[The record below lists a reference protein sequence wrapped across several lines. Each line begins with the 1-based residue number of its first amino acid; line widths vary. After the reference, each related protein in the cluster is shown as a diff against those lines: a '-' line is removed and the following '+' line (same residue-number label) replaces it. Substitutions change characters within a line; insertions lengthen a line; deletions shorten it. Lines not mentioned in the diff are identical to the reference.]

1 MTSVSAANSM
11 WTKTISTLAL
21 VGLLLYLDQL
31 FHALLSLSPE
41 TNYPDYKP
49 NNENADGKGEETNVI
64 DEADRRDVD
73 KPDVYFESNANEA
86 EEVRLNGP
94 SSSGLNGGEA
104 DGKNSKKTKNRDEVG
119 QTSKTR
125 ANSKKQKNATSS
137 SKKEV
142 EARKS
147 TDGKNSK
154 LDASHSLT
162 NNRSREVKER
172 ESKGKKKSKRVM
184 SSPWILILA
193 ILACIILAVLRGFQ
207 NTESHFTTLA
217 QN

>member
-1 MTSVSAANSM
+1 M
-11 WTKTISTLAL
+11 
-21 VGLLLYLDQL
+21 
-31 FHALLSLSPE
+31 
-41 TNYPDYKP
+41 
-49 NNENADGKGEETNVI
+49 I

-86 EEVRLNGP
+86 EEVRLNGT
-94 SSSGLNGGEA
+94 SSRGLHGDLAGDEA
-104 DGKNSKKTKNRDEVG
+104 AQKNSKKTKNRDEVG

-162 NNRSREVKER
+162 NNSTREVKES

-184 SSPWILILA
+184 SSPWILILTILFLF

-207 NTESHFTTLA
+207 NAESDFITLA